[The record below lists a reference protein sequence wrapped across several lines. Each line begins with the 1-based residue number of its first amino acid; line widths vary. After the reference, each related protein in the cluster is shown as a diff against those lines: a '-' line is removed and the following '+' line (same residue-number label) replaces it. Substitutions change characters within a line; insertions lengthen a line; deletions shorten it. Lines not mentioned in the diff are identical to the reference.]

1 MFRVGSLR
9 LVRAGWR
16 QYIADMRYE
25 SLPARLLVLSTAL
38 FVGFCAP
45 SAAAKPKPAAKTTPA
60 AVAGKTESD
69 SKSDNARDAGKETA
83 RDSGKA
89 EQLGSYGD
97 WTAYAAA
104 GGKDKTC
111 YALGQPKDRQPKAK
125 LKDTQAYIFIT
136 TRPAENIRNEIAVN
150 LGYPTRDGSAAAA
163 EIDGDAFELITK
175 GQNAWVRE
183 QAKEKDFV
191 GALRSGGKLVIKA
204 SSAKGTAT
212 VDTYSLKGLS
222 DALARVAQECK

>member
-1 MFRVGSLR
+1 MRNESFTSR
-9 LVRAGWR
+9 L
-16 QYIADMRYE
+16 IASPLALSM
-25 SLPARLLVLSTAL
+25 ALVL
-38 FVGFCAP
+38 GFSGQP
-45 SAAAKPKPAAKTTPA
+45 SIARPKPAVKPAAKTAPA
-60 AVAGKTESD
+60 PDAAKGETD
-69 SKSDNARDAGKETA
+69 SKSDKSKDAVK
-83 RDSGKA
+83 DSGKA

-97 WTAYAAA
+97 WTAYAAG
-104 GGKDKTC
+104 GGKDKSC

-125 LKDTQAYIFIT
+125 LKDTTAYIFIT

-150 LGYPTRDGSAAAA
+150 LGYPTKDGSAAAA

-191 GALRSGGKLVIKA
+191 GALRGGAKLVIKA

-212 VDTYSLKGLS
+212 IDTYSLKGLS

>member
-1 MFRVGSLR
+1 MRR
-9 LVRAGWR
+9 
-16 QYIADMRYE
+16 YIAAMLNE
-25 SLPARLLVLSTAL
+25 SFLARLLLLSTAL
-38 FVGFCAP
+38 CVGVHASP
-45 SAAAKPKPAAKTTPA
+45 SLAKPKPAAKTAPA
-60 AVAGKTESD
+60 AEAGKSAAD
-69 SKSDNARDAGKETA
+69 SKSDKSKSDASRDAGKDA
-83 RDSGKA
+83 AKDSGKA

-136 TRPAENIRNEIAVN
+136 TRPAENIHNEIAVN
-150 LGYPTRDGSAAAA
+150 LGYPTKDGSAAAA
-163 EIDGDAFELITK
+163 EIDGDGFELITK
-175 GQNAWVRE
+175 GQNAWIRE
-183 QAKEKDFV
+183 QTKEKDFV

-222 DALARVAQECK
+222 DALSRVAQECK

>member
-1 MFRVGSLR
+1 MRNESSL
-9 LVRAGWR
+9 
-16 QYIADMRYE
+16 
-25 SLPARLLVLSTAL
+25 ARLFFLSMALLVGI
-38 FVGFCAP
+38 FVQP
-45 SAAAKPKPAAKTTPA
+45 SIARPKPAAKPA
-60 AVAGKTESD
+60 AKAAPAADAAKSETDSKPDKSKEAGK
-69 SKSDNARDAGKETA
+69 DA
-83 RDSGKA
+83 GKA

-97 WTAYAAA
+97 WTAYAAG
-104 GGKDKTC
+104 GGKDKSC

-125 LKDTQAYIFIT
+125 LKDTAAYIFIT
-136 TRPAENIRNEIAVN
+136 TRPAENVRNEIAVN
-150 LGYPTRDGSAAAA
+150 LGYPTKDGSAAAA
-163 EIDGDAFELITK
+163 EIDGDSFELITK

-191 GALRSGGKLVIKA
+191 GALRGGAKLTIKA